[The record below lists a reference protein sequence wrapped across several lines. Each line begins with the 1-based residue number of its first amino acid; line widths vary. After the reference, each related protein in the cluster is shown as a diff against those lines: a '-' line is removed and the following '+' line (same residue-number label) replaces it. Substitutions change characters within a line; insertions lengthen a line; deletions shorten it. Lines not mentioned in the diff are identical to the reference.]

1 MHLQTPSYLY
11 ELIRQGEGLQLD
23 FKFAIN
29 DSRKIAI
36 SLSAFA
42 NTRGGILLIGV
53 KDNGRIAGVRSDEE
67 FYMIEA
73 ANEMHLNRPLPLT
86 VREHEQEG
94 RKVLEVVVPEDSQKG
109 VKALDVQNKGWA
121 YIRHMDQNILASPV
135 HLEYWRYA
143 SESAPKKKLNQREI
157 VEGLRLIGTSD
168 TGVSLENFQRL
179 AKIQRRQAIEL
190 LSRFLYWNLITTQ
203 IVNGRILF
211 VGAEHP

>member
-1 MHLQTPSYLY
+1 MQLQAPSYLT
-11 ELIRQGEGLQLD
+11 ELIGQGEGPQLD

-42 NTRGGILLIGV
+42 NTKGGRLLIGV

-73 ANEMHLNRPLPLT
+73 ANEMYLNRPLPLT
-86 VREHEQEG
+86 VVEHEQEG
-94 RKVLEVVVPEDSQKG
+94 RKVLEVIVPEDDKKG
-109 VKALDVQNKGWA
+109 IKAIDAQNKGWA
-121 YIRHMDQNILASPV
+121 YIRHFDQNILASPV

-143 SESAPKKKLNQREI
+143 ADSEPKKRLNQQQI
-157 VEGLRLIGTSD
+157 IDSLRIISSFEDGI
-168 TGVSLENFQRL
+168 SLENFQR
-179 AKIQRRQAIEL
+179 KSNIHRRQATEL
-190 LSRFLYWNLITTQ
+190 LARFLYWNLIKTH

-211 VGAEHP
+211 IGTERD

>member
-1 MHLQTPSYLY
+1 MQLQASSYLSD
-11 ELIRQGEGLQLD
+11 LIRQGEGLQLD

-42 NTRGGILLIGV
+42 NTKGGILLIGV

-73 ANEMHLNRPLPLT
+73 ANEMYLNRPLALT

-94 RKVLEVVVPEDSQKG
+94 RKVLEVIVPEDIQKG
-109 VKALDVQNKGWA
+109 IKALDKQKKGWA
-121 YIRHMDQNILASPV
+121 YIRHFDQNILASPV

-143 SESAPKKKLNQREI
+143 ADTTPKKKLSQQEI
-157 VEGLRLIGTSD
+157 VEGLKLVGRFDNGITLD
-168 TGVSLENFQRL
+168 HFQKI
-179 AKIQRRQAIEL
+179 AKIQRKQAIEL
-190 LSRFLYWNLITTQ
+190 LSRFMYWNLIRTQ
-203 IVNGRILF
+203 IINGKIF
-211 VGAEHP
+211 FTGAEQS